1 HGWSAERIRRI
12 GDLLLSGGL
21 CRRVYGN
28 GDGDGDGLAVE
39 NADALYRPLDA
50 DWLGSGAL
58 NADAADWRCRPPDS
72 LSTIGEQLRCLMLEI
87 QGLCISQD
95 GRSVD
100 YGKLAESEQFAAYRL
115 LARRL
120 QRVNPEAGSPDERL
134 AFFINVYN
142 ALVLHAKLARGPPT
156 SLWSRYRFFADS
168 AYIIG
173 GQSYSLLDIEHGVLR
188 ANRRGPGLLRAPFG
202 RSDPRRRAVPLDRPE
217 PLIHFALNCGARGC
231 QPIRAYRAAGLR
243 DQLLMAGR
251 AYLSGDDAV
260 RVSED

>member
-28 GDGDGDGLAVE
+28 GDGDSDGLAVE

-156 SLWSRYRFFADS
+156 SLWSRYRFFAGS

-231 QPIRAYRAAGLR
+231 PPIRAYRAAGLR